1 MGTRRSASLAALA
14 TIAATTL
21 AGVLV
26 APGSPAAGAPDTARD
41 TARHPARHTASV
53 QRAAGTGTLSVSPSR
68 FVSGQSLTWSGRLP
82 VKGVRTITMQR
93 FLNRPGDT
101 WLNVDGF
108 RAKTKADGSFSFHYP
123 APDMIDIGFRVK
135 SGKHVTTKL
144 DLFPDQQDVVL
155 WAEQSGSG
163 RATPTTRV
171 QADVPFVIVA
181 DTAPRDGMPVF
192 PGRVLTLQRRV
203 GPTTW
208 RTVGVTA
215 AGSTGQGRFLDL
227 TQGSG
232 TTAYRVIEADVT
244 TGRHRIGWYPSFP
257 TYLAAG
263 AQAGRTTTRT
273 PARPTRTTDP
283 LSTRAPLARAATTA
297 ALRWSWGYPIFDF
310 DWTSGESLTSN
321 PWRGSRPRGKWTEYL
336 GGTGRVAK
344 RSGQLSVSSGRT
356 DRYGSGNRGTTA
368 TTLHGNA
375 QSYGRWEAKLRTVTL
390 TGGERYLVRAELVPE
405 RARDYDCGAHNITIA
420 EVRQGDAT
428 ALIGAAKGTS
438 RWTRSINLGNIE
450 GSSPAVAVELMA
462 DHVTWFVNSQPVGVL
477 RARQLTGGVPMTLR
491 LSLVGSGDREMANTT
506 LLSDWQRAFPL
517 NHSPGVLKGPSLTKS
532 KRTASC
538 GG

>member
-1 MGTRRSASLAALA
+1 MGTRRSASSAALA
-14 TIAATTL
+14 AIAATTL

-41 TARHPARHTASV
+41 TALV
-53 QRAAGTGTLSVSPSR
+53 QRAATGTLSVSPSR

-108 RAKTKADGSFSFHYP
+108 SAKTKADGSFSFHYP
-123 APDMIDIGFRVK
+123 APDMIDIGFRVR
-135 SGKHVTTKL
+135 SGKYVTKKL

-155 WAEQSGSG
+155 WAEQSESG

-171 QADVPFVIVA
+171 QAGLPFVIVA
-181 DTAPRDGMPVF
+181 DTAPRDGAPVF
-192 PGRVLTLQRRV
+192 PGRLLTLQRRV
-203 GPTTW
+203 DRATW
-208 RTVGVTA
+208 RTVGTTV
-215 AGSTGQGRFLDL
+215 AGPTGQGRFVDL

-232 TTAYRVIEADVT
+232 TTAYRVLEADVT

-257 TYLAAG
+257 TYLTAGTQADRTAAG
-263 AQAGRTTTRT
+263 TGT
-273 PARPTRTTDP
+273 PARRDRPTDP
-283 LSTRAPLARAATTA
+283 VSTHAPLARAATTA
-297 ALRWSWGYPIFDF
+297 ALRWRWGYPIFDF
-310 DWTSGESLTSN
+310 DWTSGESLTSK
-321 PWRGSRPRGKWTEYL
+321 PWRGSRPRGRWTEYL
-336 GGTGRVAK
+336 AGTGRVAK

-375 QSYGRWEAKLRTVTL
+375 QSWGRWEAKLRTVTL
-390 TGGERYLVRAELVPE
+390 TRGERYLVRAELVPE

-420 EVRQGDAT
+420 EVRQGEST

-438 RWTRSINLGNIE
+438 RWTRTISLGNLE
-450 GSSPAVAVELMA
+450 SSSPAVAVELMA

-477 RARQLTGGVPMTLR
+477 KAGKVTGGVPMTLR
-491 LSLVGSGDREMANTT
+491 LSLVGSGDREMSNTT

-517 NHSPGVLKGPSLTKS
+517 NHSPGVVKGPALTKS

-538 GG
+538 GSP